1 MASLDRTALVE
12 LLDRLGSD
20 DDATVLEAAKALH
33 RMAAEAGL
41 SWDDVIQLDHHDDAS
56 PEATDDIGPMSSI
69 SPEAADTVRVIDR
82 LLRKGISD
90 TLREDLLEMKR
101 QLGEG
106 SLDEG
111 DRRYVLAVAK
121 RLGV

>member
-1 MASLDRTALVE
+1 MASLDRTALIE

-33 RMAAEAGL
+33 RMTADAGV
-41 SWDDVIQLDHHDDAS
+41 SWDDVIQLDRDDGAS
-56 PEATDDIGPMSSI
+56 PEATDDIGPI
-69 SPEAADTVRVIDR
+69 SAVSPDAADTLRVIDR
-82 LLRKGISD
+82 LLRKGVSD

-111 DRRYVLAVAK
+111 DRRYVRAVAK

>member
-1 MASLDRTALVE
+1 MASLDRTALIE

-20 DDATVLEAAKALH
+20 DDATVLESARALH
-33 RMAAEAGL
+33 RIAADAGL
-41 SWDDVIQLDHHDDAS
+41 SWDDVIQLDDDAS
-56 PEATDDIGPMSSI
+56 PEATDDIGPMAMAA
-69 SPEAADTVRVIDR
+69 SPEAAETLRVIDR
-82 LLRKGISD
+82 LLRKGVSD

-106 SLDEG
+106 SLDEA

-121 RLGV
+121 RLGI

>member
-1 MASLDRTALVE
+1 MASLDRTALIE

-20 DDATVLEAAKALH
+20 DDAKVLEAARAVH
-33 RMAAEAGL
+33 AMVAAAGVP
-41 SWDDVIQLDHHDDAS
+41 WDDIIALDRDDDVAS
-56 PEATDDIGPMSSI
+56 DATDDIGPI
-69 SPEAADTVRVIDR
+69 AASPDAADTLRLIDR
-82 LLRKGISD
+82 LLRKGVSE

-106 SLDEG
+106 SLDDD

>member
-1 MASLDRTALVE
+1 MASLDRTALIE

-33 RMAAEAGL
+33 RLAADAGV
-41 SWDDVIQLDHHDDAS
+41 SWDDVIQLDDHDDGS
-56 PEATDDIGPMSSI
+56 PEATDDIGPISSARPD
-69 SPEAADTVRVIDR
+69 SADTLRVIDR
-82 LLRKGISD
+82 LLRKGVSD

-106 SLDEG
+106 SLDDD

>member
-1 MASLDRTALVE
+1 MASLDRTALIE

-33 RMAAEAGL
+33 RMTADAGV
-41 SWDDVIQLDHHDDAS
+41 SWDEVIQLDRDDDAS
-56 PEATDDIGPMSSI
+56 PEATDDIGPISSA
-69 SPEAADTVRVIDR
+69 SPDAADTLRVIDR
-82 LLRKGISD
+82 LLRKGVSE

-111 DRRYVLAVAK
+111 DRRYVRAVAK

>member
-1 MASLDRTALVE
+1 MASLDRTALIE

-20 DDATVLEAAKALH
+20 DDTTVLEAARALH
-33 RMAAEAGL
+33 RMAADTGL
-41 SWDDVIQLDHHDDAS
+41 SWDDVIQLDHDDDAS
-56 PEATDDIGPMSSI
+56 PEATDDIGPMAV
-69 SPEAADTVRVIDR
+69 SPDAAETLRVIDR
-82 LLRKGISD
+82 LLRKGVSD
-90 TLREDLLEMKR
+90 TLRENLLEMKR

-121 RLGV
+121 RLGI